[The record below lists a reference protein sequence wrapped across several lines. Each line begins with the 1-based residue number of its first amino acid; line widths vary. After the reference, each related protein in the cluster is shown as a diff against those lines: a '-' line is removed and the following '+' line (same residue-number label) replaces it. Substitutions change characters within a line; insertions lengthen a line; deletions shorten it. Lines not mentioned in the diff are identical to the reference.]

1 VWVCG
6 RVVVWVGGGNKYE
19 EKRGYETD
27 KVKMGNARKRAG
39 ENKREDEPQGSTM
52 TNKKLVYM
60 KPVRLEDQPKIHQF

>member
-1 VWVCG
+1 MGVWACG
-6 RVVVWVGGGNKYE
+6 CVGGWGNKYE

-39 ENKREDEPQGSTM
+39 ENKREDAPQRSTM